1 MYLHC
6 HGHHPNHR
14 SHSSDPSGHAETW
27 KASSNW
33 FILPAGRTKIKE
45 GIVMMFASSVSI
57 RWKNGPSNAEMYL
70 YVCTLVIGDTCAVAS
85 FIKWTCAII
94 TTRISSLGML
104 F

>member
-1 MYLHC
+1 MAIIQIIVRILQT
-6 HGHHPNHR
+6 PQVMLKL
-14 SHSSDPSGHAETW
+14 S

-70 YVCTLVIGDTCAVAS
+70 HVCSLVIGDTCAVAS